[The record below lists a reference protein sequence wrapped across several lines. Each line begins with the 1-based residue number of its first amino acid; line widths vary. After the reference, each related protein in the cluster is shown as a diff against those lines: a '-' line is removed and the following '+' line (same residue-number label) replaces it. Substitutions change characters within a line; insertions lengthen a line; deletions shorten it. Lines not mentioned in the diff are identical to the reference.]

1 MAEAAIAAEVH
12 QTLDVHI
19 DLTAE
24 ITFDLIVQVD
34 GFTDLPDLIL
44 IEIVRELILGDAGN
58 AADLGRAMR
67 TDTENILKRNH
78 DVLSPGDIYT
88 SDSCHIEP
96 LALPL
101 LMTGVLTK
109 HAHHTLAAHDLALFA
124 DFLDAGPNFHRMP
137 CISTGSAG

>member
-1 MAEAAIAAEVH
+1 MPKTPVATEIH
-12 QTLDVHI
+12 QALDVHR
-19 DLTAE
+19 DLTTK
-24 ITFDLIVQVD
+24 ITLDLVVKVD
-34 GFTDLPDLIL
+34 RLANLTDLVLV
-44 IEIVRELILGDAGN
+44 EIIGELILGDPRH
-58 AADLGRAMR
+58 AADLRRAMR
-67 TDTENILKRNH
+67 ADSVNVLERNH
-78 DVLSPGDIYT
+78 NMLSPGDIYT